1 MARMR
6 PDNWYHVPFINR
18 RRPKKRN
25 RGIIMRRLLL
35 TSVVFILSLA
45 PNLAG
50 AGPVS
55 VEVGAPAVVPPGFQ
69 TYRGYVFDLSEN
81 SDRKDG
87 DAISDLLR
95 RQLDVVESVGLSP
108 KVLQFFHRVPIIAS
122 EMTCLEEGAAVA
134 CYGPLAPE
142 RGQRMAST
150 FTTWDEGKLRWSNPN
165 FVDLAADA
173 GPGVI
178 ILRPTMLK
186 YAEEPVLLHELL
198 HAYHGKLMPQGF
210 DNLGVRA
217 YHADAM
223 SKQVFGK
230 EDYVMKNHREFFAV
244 TASIFLSG
252 MKSIQEPH
260 TRAQLK
266 EKLPKY
272 YKYLVD
278 QFGFDPEPS
287 TATPVASTTNSP
299 PQTADAASSGG
310 T

>member
-1 MARMR
+1 MT
-6 PDNWYHVPFINR
+6 
-18 RRPKKRN
+18 RN

-45 PNLAG
+45 PAG

-55 VEVGAPAVVPPGFQ
+55 VEVEAPTAAPPGFQ

-122 EMTCLEEGAAVA
+122 EMTCLEEGAGIA
-134 CYGPLAPE
+134 CYGPLSPE
-142 RGQRMAST
+142 RGQRVSST

-165 FVDLAADA
+165 LVDLAADA

-178 ILRPTMLK
+178 MVRPIMLK
-186 YAEEPVLLHELL
+186 HAEDPVLLHEFL
-198 HAYHGKLMPQGF
+198 HAYHGRLMPNGF

-230 EDYVMKNHREFFAV
+230 EEYAMKNHKEFFAV
-244 TASIFLSG
+244 TASIFLAGKES
-252 MKSIQEPH
+252 MHEPK

-272 YKYLVD
+272 YKYLVEL
-278 QFGFDPEPS
+278 FGFDPDPS
-287 TATPVASTTNSP
+287 TVTPVASTSSSP